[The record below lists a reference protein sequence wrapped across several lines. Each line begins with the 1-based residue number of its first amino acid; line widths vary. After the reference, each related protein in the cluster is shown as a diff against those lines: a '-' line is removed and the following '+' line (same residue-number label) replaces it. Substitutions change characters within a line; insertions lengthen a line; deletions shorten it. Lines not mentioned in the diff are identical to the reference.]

1 MNSKPPTIPF
11 GIAACTFSDNLS
23 QNSCMRR
30 LSKAT
35 LHHSLKRVS
44 TLLIIKILYLSSNKI
59 SRSCSIKEVKDFKE
73 FCFETTNFK
82 RLLNPAFL
90 LCEELSRR
98 LLSFLYI
105 LLDPH
110 DSSNH
115 KKTEFNNCY
124 IIHLIYFELLN
135 HLVDFLYIIGL
146 FSDKALGYKQMF
158 FFLENAPQ
166 KVDKIHRAI
175 CSEYSCIFSCSVLLR
190 N

>member
-1 MNSKPPTIPF
+1 MNLLLLLSFSTRKHTSVASRVILSNFFEEQWIQNHPQYLSGLQLALFPT
-11 GIAACTFSDNLS
+11 TFL

-59 SRSCSIKEVKDFKE
+59 SRSCSIKEFKEFKE

-82 RLLNPAFL
+82 RLLNSAFL
-90 LCEELSRR
+90 LCEEISRR
-98 LLSFLYI
+98 LLSFSYNI

-110 DSSNH
+110 DSSHH
-115 KKTEFNNCY
+115 KKIEFNNCY

-135 HLVDFLYIIGL
+135 HLVDFL
-146 FSDKALGYKQMF
+146 
-158 FFLENAPQ
+158 
-166 KVDKIHRAI
+166 
-175 CSEYSCIFSCSVLLR
+175 
-190 N
+190 